1 MRKIVNMSHQK
12 YHQFMTIDINNNK
25 YYLEKKTNNNEKGLF
40 LEQKTPIDM
49 VDVNDFGICRIAC
62 IE

>member
-1 MRKIVNMSHQK
+1 
-12 YHQFMTIDINNNK
+12 MTIDINNNK

-49 VDVNDFGICRIAC
+49 VDVNDFGFCRIAC